1 MGGTG
6 MILLLPGLGGLVL
19 VGFGLLLL
27 VSNRRIRGGT
37 QIKHKWPATRGV
49 VTSSSLREHI
59 FFDRDSTKSKGM
71 TYEPFVEYTYS
82 VDGREY
88 GTLTSFGPPVKKRA
102 EAEQVISH
110 FAPGATVTIYY
121 NPENPGE
128 EVVVP
133 RLPPSGWLA
142 RAGVAFLLLGLASLA
157 CTAALAFS
165 L

>member
-6 MILLLPGLGGLVL
+6 IILLLPGFGGLVL
-19 VGFGLLLL
+19 VGFGVLLL

-37 QIKHKWPATRGV
+37 QVKHKWPATRGV
-49 VTSSSLREHI
+49 VTFSSIREHI
-59 FFDRDSTKSKGM
+59 FFDTDSTKSQGM
-71 TYEPFVEYTYS
+71 TYEPLVEYAYS

-88 GTLTSFGPPVKKRA
+88 GTLTSFGPPVKKRT
-102 EAEQVISH
+102 EAEEVISH
-110 FAPGATVTIYY
+110 FAPGTSVTIHY

-142 RAGVAFLLLGLASLA
+142 RAGMAFLLLGLASLV